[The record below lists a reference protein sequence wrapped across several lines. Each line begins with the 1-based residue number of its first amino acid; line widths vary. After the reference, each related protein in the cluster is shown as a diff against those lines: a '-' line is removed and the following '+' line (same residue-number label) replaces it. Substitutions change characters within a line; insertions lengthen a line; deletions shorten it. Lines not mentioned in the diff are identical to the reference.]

1 MSDELKAE
9 LTEQDLEEA
18 KAGLYEKDLKA
29 ESEKPTGRT
38 ITKDETREVASKTSR
53 RDVLALG
60 DKLRTSL
67 GLGPKNYEKD
77 KNVR

>member
-9 LTEQDLEEA
+9 S
-18 KAGLYEKDLKA
+18 G
-29 ESEKPTGRT
+29 KPTVRT

-60 DKLRTSL
+60 DELRTLL
-67 GLGPKNYEKD
+67 GLGQKNPEKD